1 MDSVHLLFQNSGGF
15 SALHLIEIWYLM
27 GLNWGKQCLW
37 EWEHLRPGF
46 MTAKGGQKHLAF
58 GLYFQ
63 NRSSIKTEAW
73 NQLHSFINT

>member
-1 MDSVHLLFQNSGGF
+1 MVPDGVKL
-15 SALHLIEIWYLM
+15 
-27 GLNWGKQCLW
+27 GKAVSL